1 MLENALT
8 SWSQESDIDLP
19 ALKALA
25 RPANEFKKKTIHMHC
40 GTRTQDH
47 EAVVTGHGARA
58 EKFCLLNSLHRT
70 LEQDVMV

>member
-25 RPANEFKKKTIHMHC
+25 RPANEFKKKPSIC
-40 GTRTQDH
+40 IV
-47 EAVVTGHGARA
+47 ERA
-58 EKFCLLNSLHRT
+58 PKIMRQS
-70 LEQDVMV
+70 